1 MDSTPTQSHHD
12 ARTRSTRVDMADDN
26 RWTYVQQR
34 YLSGSG
40 EKTKKEGSNHP
51 QKKTMKKKKKKKEN
65 VDQHEQ
71 YEARNPA
78 EKRPG
83 IVLVDED
90 EDLKPTTRTDRN
102 PHYAHEESVGPIETR
117 GKWVEVNTGR
127 FQQVAPETKR
137 QKYHPGSKSKK
148 TNFPSH
154 IDESNSTHMEQAT
167 QEIPSGWNPP
177 RRTRHDSSPDL
188 SPPRRN
194 RHDSSPD
201 LSPPRRNRHDA
212 SPDLSP
218 PRRNRHDSS
227 PDLSPPRRNRHDSS
241 PDLSPP
247 RRNREERPG
256 EDEFRRVEASAIR
269 NAVDVHG
276 AKTGEM
282 HGRKMQAATGLI
294 DGRELSH
301 EIRSKVE
308 KEDSIFQSMDPSVSG
323 RGAETVY
330 RDKQGMKLKVPE
342 GRETSK
348 RKIPEWGT
356 GLVQKR
362 MKEEQMQ
369 LLQEARAGPFARHTN
384 TQDYDAQLRARNR
397 WGDPLANQKDYYE
410 TIMEEMQ
417 HRMQT
422 SERLP
427 IPPDIPGHSWLKRK
441 LPPPPNRYDILPGRH
456 WDGVNRSNGFE
467 SAYFDHM
474 AKQATRDKKA
484 REWSTA
490 DM

>member
-1 MDSTPTQSHHD
+1 VLG
-12 ARTRSTRVDMADDN
+12 RFRSVSFVRSIDFFHANQLIDEALNHNPKRIGMADEN

-40 EKTKKEGSNHP
+40 EKTTSEPSRHA
-51 QKKTMKKKKKKKEN
+51 QKKTKKKKKKKWN
-65 VDQHEQ
+65 GDQHEQ
-71 YEARNPA
+71 YEASKPR
-78 EKRPG
+78 EKPPG

-90 EDLKPTTRTDRN
+90 EELKPTTRSDRD
-102 PHYAHEESVGPIETR
+102 PHHAHEETVGSIETR
-117 GKWVEVNTGR
+117 GKWVEISTGR
-127 FQQVAPETKR
+127 TQQETVETKR
-137 QKYHPGSKSKK
+137 EKHHPGSESKE

-154 IDESNSTHMEQAT
+154 IEEYKSTRSEHET
-167 QEIPSGWNPP
+167 QENPSGGNPP
-177 RRTRHDSSPDL
+177 RK
-188 SPPRRN
+188 N

-201 LSPPRRNRHDA
+201 LSPPRRNRQERPVEDELQRVQA
-212 SPDLSP
+212 SPLP
-218 PRRNRHDSS
+218 K
-227 PDLSPPRRNRHDSS
+227 
-241 PDLSPP
+241 
-247 RRNREERPG
+247 
-256 EDEFRRVEASAIR
+256 
-269 NAVDVHG
+269 AVDVRDAEAAEVQG
-276 AKTGEM
+276 K
-282 HGRKMQAATGLI
+282 KMQAATGLI
-294 DGRELSH
+294 DGRDLSH

-308 KEDSIFQSMDPSVSG
+308 KEDRMFQSMDPGVSG

-330 RDKQGMKLKVPE
+330 RDKQGMKLEVPE
-342 GRETSK
+342 SRDTSK
-348 RKIPEWGT
+348 RKVPEWGS

-362 MKEEQMQ
+362 KKEERMQ
-369 LLQEARAGPFARHTN
+369 LLQEAREGPFARHTN
-384 TQDYDAQLRARNR
+384 TQDYDAQLRSRSR
-397 WGDPLANQKDYYE
+397 WGDPLADKKDFYE

-417 HRMQT
+417 HRTQI

-441 LPPPPNRYDILPGRH
+441 LPPPSNRYDILPGRH